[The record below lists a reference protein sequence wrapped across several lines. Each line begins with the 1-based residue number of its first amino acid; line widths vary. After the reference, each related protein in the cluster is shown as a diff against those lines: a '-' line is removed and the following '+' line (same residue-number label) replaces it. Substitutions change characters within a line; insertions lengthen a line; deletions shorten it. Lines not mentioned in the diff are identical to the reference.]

1 MHNRLTRV
9 CVCVIVGSENCLCN
23 CPMTRLSAGK
33 SVFRNILKRRE
44 VTHCPAPIGALVL
57 PEAGRHPEE
66 AQGEDEQEEEERGH
80 AVHHCQAGAN
90 TGIRE

>member
-1 MHNRLTRV
+1 
-9 CVCVIVGSENCLCN
+9 
-23 CPMTRLSAGK
+23 MTRLSAGK

-44 VTHCPAPIGALVL
+44 VTHCHAPIGALVL

-90 TGIRE
+90 TVGFIPDRRTCMYGYRCDEHRQKFTL